1 MKLKNIALSLLFVSV
16 CVTLNAQSTKDNYY
30 TPKWSDNIFVSVG
43 GGVYYIYNDGFVK
56 GNPHF
61 NVSLGKLI
69 TPTWGVRAQ
78 VNGAWTSLCQTN
90 IHHHKHHFIGANID
104 GLLNLS
110 TLFAGVNTNRVFEV
124 FAFLGPQ
131 MNISKSDN
139 GTLVIDEQQ
148 HSSYFLTN
156 DGHAERHTRIGASAG
171 LGLKFNLNRSLAL
184 DIEARGSIA
193 PSNFGNVSDYRKSE
207 GTGAL
212 TVGLSYIFGGK
223 KFNKVSDRV
232 VEKEVVRE
240 VVREV
245 PKEVIKEVIKETGK
259 GAIASA
265 VFFKINRAELSE
277 QAKVNIKLIAEA
289 MKQMPD
295 AEFTIGG
302 FADKATGTPAINQR
316 LSEKRAQV
324 VYDALVAEGVNPN
337 QLTKVANGGT
347 DNMFGKNYLNR
358 VVIMRNK

>member
-1 MKLKNIALSLLFVSV
+1 M
-16 CVTLNAQSTKDNYY
+16 
-30 TPKWSDNIFVSVG
+30 
-43 GGVYYIYNDGFVK
+43 
-56 GNPHF
+56 
-61 NVSLGKLI
+61 
-69 TPTWGVRAQ
+69 
-78 VNGAWTSLCQTN
+78 
-90 IHHHKHHFIGANID
+90 
-104 GLLNLS
+104 NLS

>member
-1 MKLKNIALSLLFVSV
+1 MKLKNIALSLLFVSA
-16 CVTLNAQSTKDNYY
+16 CVTMNAQSTKENYY

-43 GGVYYIYNDGFVK
+43 GGIYSIHNDGFVK
-56 GNPHF
+56 GNPHI
-61 NVSLGKLI
+61 NLSLGKLI

-78 VNGAWTSLCQTN
+78 VNGAWTSLCQGN
-90 IHHHKHHFIGANID
+90 IHDHKHNFIGANID
-104 GLLNLS
+104 GLLNVS
-110 TLFAGVNTNRVFEV
+110 TLLAGVNPDRVFEV

-131 MNISKSDN
+131 MNIAKSDN
-139 GTLVIDEQQ
+139 GTLVIDNPNNT
-148 HSSYFLTN
+148 SYFLTD
-156 DGHAERHTRIGASAG
+156 DGHEETHTRIGASTG
-171 LGLKFNLNRSLAL
+171 IGLKFNLSRAFAL

-193 PSNFGNVSDYRKSE
+193 PSNFGNKSEYRKSE
-207 GTGAL
+207 GAGAV
-212 TVGLSYIFGGK
+212 TVGFSYIFGGK

-232 VEKEVVRE
+232 IEKDVVRE

-245 PKEVIKEVIKETGK
+245 PKEVIKEVIKETGN

-265 VFFKINRAELSE
+265 VFFKINRYDLSE
-277 QAKVNIKLIAEA
+277 EAKVNIKLIAEA

-295 AEFTIGG
+295 AQFTLGG

-316 LSEKRAQV
+316 LSEQRAQA

-347 DNMFGKNYLNR
+347 ENMFGKNYLNR